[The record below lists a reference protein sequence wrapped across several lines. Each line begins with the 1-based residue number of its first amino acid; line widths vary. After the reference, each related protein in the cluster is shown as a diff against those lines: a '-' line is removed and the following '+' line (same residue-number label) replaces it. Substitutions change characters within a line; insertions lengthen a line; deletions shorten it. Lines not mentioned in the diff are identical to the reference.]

1 MYSGR
6 TFNDIKNID
15 PTIGKIYYQLHPK
28 DQNQFR
34 TIRIGFNAFSGTKQ
48 PQYTQYVTGTPPVG
62 MPAISPIMLRKLNS
76 IQQSY
81 NLENNS

>member
-48 PQYTQYVTGTPPVG
+48 PQYTQYVTGTPPEG

-81 NLENNS
+81 NWENNS